1 MFDQIIIKVL
11 LIAAFIIFGLILLRP
26 GGSARNQ
33 AIRTI
38 TLILLLVAAVF
49 AVLFPSLIDELA
61 RSVGVGRGT
70 DLLLYAFIIVFVGNS
85 LTAVRRRRAQDEQI
99 TQLARQIALRAPE
112 RAQDAQDARSTER
125 STEGE

>member
-1 MFDQIIIKVL
+1 MFDQIVIKVL

-38 TLILLLVAAVF
+38 TLILLLVAAMF
-49 AVLFPSLIDELA
+49 AVLFPGLVDDLA
-61 RSVGVGRGT
+61 HSVGVGRGT

-85 LTAVRRRRAQDEQI
+85 LTTVRRRRAQDEQI
-99 TQLARQIALRAPE
+99 TQLARQVALRSPE
-112 RAQDAQDARSTER
+112 RPQGASST
-125 STEGE
+125 GEN

>member
-38 TLILLLVAAVF
+38 TLILLFVAAVF
-49 AVLFPSLIDELA
+49 AVLFPGLIDDLA

-99 TQLARQIALRAPE
+99 TQLARQIALRSPE
-112 RAQDAQDARSTER
+112 RPQDAQQ
-125 STEGE
+125 EGEL

>member
-38 TLILLLVAAVF
+38 TLILLFVAAVF
-49 AVLFPSLIDELA
+49 AVLFPGLIDDLA

-70 DLLLYAFIIVFVGNS
+70 DLLLYAFIIVFVGNA

-99 TQLARQIALRAPE
+99 TQLARQIALRSPE
-112 RAQDAQDARSTER
+112 RPQDAQQ
-125 STEGE
+125 EGER